1 MLDSTATLLWAL
13 LFGSIG
19 IGYFIYGKR
28 QANAVVRYTGLALMA
43 FPYFVADVY
52 ALVAVG
58 AILLFVPRLV
68 KL

>member
-1 MLDSTATLLWAL
+1 MATESILWSL

-28 QANAVVRYTGLALMA
+28 QAHTVARYTGIALMVV
-43 FPYFVADVY
+43 PYFVGDTII
-52 ALVAVG
+52 LVAVG
-58 AILLFVPRLV
+58 VGLLFVPRFL

>member
-1 MLDSTATLLWAL
+1 LAIESILWSL

-28 QANAVVRYTGLALMA
+28 QAHAVARYTGIVLMIY
-43 FPYFVADVY
+43 PYFVGDTMI
-52 ALVAVG
+52 LVAVG
-58 AILLFVPRLV
+58 VGLLFVPRFL

>member
-1 MLDSTATLLWAL
+1 MATANILWSL

-28 QANAVVRYTGLALMA
+28 QAHTVARYTGIALMIY
-43 FPYFVADVY
+43 PYFIGDTMILA
-52 ALVAVG
+52 AVG
-58 AILLFVPRLV
+58 VGLLLVPRFW